1 MSLVKIKEIT
11 IFNLIISQRKISKN
25 PVTLYQNEI
34 QMEPEAMRSIKG
46 QRIQAKTLKQRSQ
59 LKTENARLAMKRIEG
74 KGLKTHP

>member
-25 PVTLYQNEI
+25 SVTLYQNEI

-46 QRIQAKTLKQRSQ
+46 QRIQAKTLK
-59 LKTENARLAMKRIEG
+59 
-74 KGLKTHP
+74 